1 LDLFKESVSLNV
13 SSIWQLFSVS
23 KHERNYSSRS
33 ISSGVVNKHFSIE
46 RSIVIFQFM
55 FGFIFEGKFV
65 CNEVGNMFASILF
78 IREFQIS
85 KSTMNFNFM
94 SVPFGSGC
102 YFSVIIVIE
111 SKSHVGSFD
120 NRFGSKMDGGL
131 SDSDLTGSLPFVLVG
146 EGPVIFG
153 FIVFMKENRVRYNSV
168 FNGEDMEDKV
178 ISEIIELVSVFVT
191 EIPNVIN

>member
-111 SKSHVGSFD
+111 GNSHVGSFN
-120 NRFGSKMDGGL
+120 NRVGGKCDGGL
-131 SDSDLTGSLPFVLVG
+131 SKSDGAGCLPFVLVG
-146 EGPVIFG
+146 KGPVVFDF
-153 FIVFMKENRVRYNSV
+153 FIFMKENRVGDNSI
-168 FNGEDMEDKV
+168 FNG
-178 ISEIIELVSVFVT
+178 
-191 EIPNVIN
+191 